1 MPFDNCDLN
10 SERPLRLHELAIS
23 ERLKLGCSWSSIL
36 GCGDTTGHHLY
47 RNAYFFQEITSFSP
61 SFGVGLPPSVVAA
74 LLAQATAQ
82 SSSYSFDYGDSDIF
96 EPTYTISSVLEV
108 PKVLQSIALCL

>member
-1 MPFDNCDLN
+1 MIT
-10 SERPLRLHELAIS
+10 RM
-23 ERLKLGCSWSSIL
+23 IL
-36 GCGDTTGHHLY
+36 
-47 RNAYFFQEITSFSP
+47 FFSQEITSFSP